1 MHRQGAAAYQTVAR
15 QTANPRDLEANLLS
29 KSAANLQRIR
39 DNWDDHQGELRGA
52 LRFNRRLWN
61 VFLTSVTR
69 PDNPLPRPIREN
81 VANLGLFVLS
91 HTLKAEANPH
101 AARLDVLININ
112 RELALGLRTS
122 PGANDQ

>member
-1 MHRQGAAAYQTVAR
+1 MHQRGAAAYQTVAK

-39 DNWDDHQGELRGA
+39 DNWEQHHNELGGA

-69 PDNPLPRPIREN
+69 PDNPLPQPVRQN

-91 HTLKAEANPH
+91 HTLRTEANPH
-101 AARLDVLININ
+101 VGKLDVLININ
-112 RELALGLRTS
+112 RELATGLRAS
-122 PGANDQ
+122 ANANDL